1 MAVIDFSALSA
12 YVDQISGKLIKKA
25 LLTDRTIST
34 GITVQTGIKYQEA
47 INILTVS
54 LVGQATDCGLSPTG
68 SVALSQRTIEV
79 CPITV
84 YEDICASKF
93 DQYWTQILNP
103 AGSYYD
109 KNPIEQVYV
118 DQKVNAIAKLSG
130 ELLWRG
136 SKTGKNFVG
145 TTNSTTTGNITLC
158 NGILYDLERVSGSAS
173 VILTASASTAFSADP
188 IGITNQIIQ
197 TAITSAPDM
206 LVEPNKNVY
215 MSYANFNSLRNALM
229 LNSATYFQYNNANGE
244 VDQYRMANF
253 FGTGF
258 DIIAVQGLNGASRIV
273 CTFAKNIVYGVDLEN
288 DAEQFEV
295 FYDRYRDLVLFRSKW
310 KQGAKIA
317 FPGQVVLHKGGT
329 Y

>member
-25 LLTDRTIST
+25 LLTDRTIQT
-34 GITVQTGIKYQEA
+34 GITVQTGIKYKEA
-47 INILTVS
+47 INILTGS
-54 LVGQATDCGLSPTG
+54 LIGQATDCGLSPTG
-68 SVALSQRTIEV
+68 SVALSQRVIEV

-103 AGSYYD
+103 AGSYYE
-109 KNPIEQVYV
+109 KNPIEEIYV
-118 DQKVNAIAKLSG
+118 DQKVNAIAKLAG

-136 SKTGKNFVG
+136 AKNGANFVG
-145 TTNSTTTGNITLC
+145 TTASAVTGNITLC
-158 NGILYDLERVSGSAS
+158 DGILYDLEYVSGSSS
-173 VILTASASTAFSADP
+173 VLITASSSTAFTVDP
-188 IGITNQIIQ
+188 IGITNQIIAL
-197 TAITSAPDM
+197 AIASAPDM
-206 LVEPNKNVY
+206 LVEMNKNIY
-215 MSYANFNSLRNALM
+215 MSYANFNALRNALM
-229 LNSATYFQYNNANGE
+229 LNSATYFQYTNGTGE
-244 VDQYRMANF
+244 VVEFSLKNF

-258 DIIAVQGLNGASRIV
+258 DIFATEGLNGSSRVV

-310 KQGAKIA
+310 KQGAKVA
-317 FPGQVVLHKGGT
+317 FPDQVVLHKGGT